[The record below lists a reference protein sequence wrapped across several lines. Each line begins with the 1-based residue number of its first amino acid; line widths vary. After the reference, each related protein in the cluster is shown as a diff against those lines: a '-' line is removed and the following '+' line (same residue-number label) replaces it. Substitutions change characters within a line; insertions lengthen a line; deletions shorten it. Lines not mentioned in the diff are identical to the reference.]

1 VGRYQGIV
9 SALCWTVEA
18 CGFFYPDFQE
28 CEPPPEGGS
37 ERGAYNLG
45 AIYDKGGVGLEKNSS
60 RAIGWY
66 RLSAK
71 WGYAAAQYR
80 LAESLRGQGKEE
92 EALEWYLEA
101 SKKGHVSSM
110 LKGGM
115 LLLSKSKKAADGGG
129 GDGSG
134 WEGEGGRLIR
144 QAADS
149 GSGKAMYLLAS
160 RENGGIGPWLR
171 KSAESGHV
179 PAMTEW
185 GLALLNGN
193 GSVPVQ
199 VHVAAVWLL
208 KAAKGG
214 DAGAQAKIGAMYI
227 EGFPRR
233 IGEQYHEVKD
243 QKEGYR
249 WIHEAAKQGV
259 ADAQYAIGLYYL
271 AGQELPHIL
280 REERG
285 QKSTHD
291 RYAGFEP
298 KIGKHKAK
306 PRTHKQEMRDQAMLW
321 FRRAA
326 KQGNVEAMWELS
338 QLIIS
343 ANIHKKVAKLVAV
356 RQEAFGLILGAA
368 EAGMAVAQAEMGHI
382 WREGR
387 WGIVSPNATASA
399 GWFSLAARNGFPS
412 AQLELAYALIGGLG
426 VAKDEVKACGW
437 LERASQA
444 GIAEARYELGARH
457 IGIAPRTVRSV
468 DKNIAIGA
476 ENSKGEGGSSPGI
489 RWDAGLGE
497 KLLASAASGGHKEAM
512 LMLGRWCLGVG
523 TKRRREEGLG
533 WLRKAAESGLGE
545 AQKEYGE
552 GLLED
557 ANGKDKAVV
566 EEGVLFLKEAVK
578 NGVAGAAESMKKW
591 TKTLGMQP
599 KAPGG
604 SEATF
609 GSAHLMSDHVLHTE
623 VGRLKI
629 KVRSDQECG
638 WFWAQG
644 LRV

>member
-1 VGRYQGIV
+1 MW
-9 SALCWTVEA
+9 A
-18 CGFFYPDFQE
+18 
-28 CEPPPEGGS
+28 EGGS

-45 AIYDKGGVGLEKNSS
+45 AIYDKGGPGLQKNSS
-60 RAIGWY
+60 RAVGWY

-80 LAESLRGQGKEE
+80 LAESLRIQGKED
-92 EALEWYLEA
+92 EALGWYLEA
-101 SKKGHVSSM
+101 SKKGHVSAM

-115 LLLSKSKKAADGGG
+115 LLVSKSKEVIESEKVVESKKVAGDGG

-144 QAADS
+144 QAADA

-160 RENGGIGPWLR
+160 REDGGIGPWLR
-171 KSAESGHV
+171 KSAEAGHV
-179 PAMTEW
+179 PAMAEW

-199 VHVAAVWLL
+199 LHVAAIWLL
-208 KAAKGG
+208 KAAKRG
-214 DAGAQAKIGAMYI
+214 DADAQAKIGAMYI
-227 EGFPRR
+227 EGFPRK

-243 QKEGYR
+243 LKEGYR
-249 WIHEAAKQGV
+249 WVHEAAKQGV
-259 ADAQYAIGLYYL
+259 ADAQYAIGLYYM

-280 REERG
+280 REEKG
-285 QKSTHD
+285 QKDTHD
-291 RYAGFEP
+291 RYVGFEP
-298 KIGKHKAK
+298 KFGKQKAK

-338 QLIIS
+338 QLLIT
-343 ANIHKKVAKLVAV
+343 ANRHKKVDRLVAV

-382 WREGR
+382 WRDGR
-387 WGIVSPNATASA
+387 WGVVSPNATASA
-399 GWFSLAARNGFPS
+399 GWFSLAARKGFPS
-412 AQLELAYALIGGLG
+412 AQLELAYALSGGLG

-444 GIAEARYELGARH
+444 GVAEARYELGARH
-457 IGIAPRTVRSV
+457 IGTSPRSARSA
-468 DKNIAIGA
+468 DKNSAS
-476 ENSKGEGGSSPGI
+476 ETVDSKGAGGEASSSHGI
-489 RWDAGLGE
+489 RWDAALGE
-497 KLLASAASGGHKEAM
+497 KLLASAASGGHMGAM
-512 LMLGRWCLGVG
+512 LMLGRWCLGIG
-523 TKRRREEGLG
+523 TKKRREEGLG

-545 AQKEYGE
+545 AQMEYGV

-557 ANGKDKAVV
+557 ANGRDKAVV

-609 GSAHLMSDHVLHTE
+609 REAHLMSDHVLHTE

-629 KVRSDQECG
+629 KVRSG
-638 WFWAQG
+638 QG
-644 LRV
+644 CRC